1 MFPRVEVDGGARER
15 GRQYG
20 ETARDR
26 VHRSVEIY
34 GDVFAHYAG
43 WDWERVREEAGRYVA
58 PVTAF
63 EPRYLDEVRGLAEG
77 AGLHE
82 LDVLAINVRTEI
94 MFAAMARAHRPA
106 ECTSFAVVPTRT
118 DEGTLLIGQN
128 WDWIP
133 DTVDTT
139 VILEARQDDG
149 PDFVTV
155 VEAGLLAKVGMNSS
169 GVAVGANALV
179 SAADVGN
186 PGVPFHVLLRAL
198 HDAENLADAMT
209 SLGRTERSSSAN
221 YLLGH
226 EDGLAV
232 DIEAAPGGV
241 GELFPGYPSDGVILH
256 ANHFINPGFR
266 GCDVGLVAMPDS
278 VFRFM
283 RARQL
288 VADRSGPLDLAFF
301 ETLLADHAGHP
312 LSVCCHPDPRLPT
325 VAQSMSVAAVIME
338 PATRRLWITDGNPCG
353 SPFELL
359 DYGAMLTK
367 PSPLRAAVG

>member
-1 MFPRVEVDGGARER
+1 MFPRVEVEGGARER

-26 VHRSVEIY
+26 VNRSVDIY
-34 GDVFAHYAG
+34 HEVFAHYAG
-43 WDWERVREEAGRYVA
+43 WDWERVRGEAERYVA

-63 EPRYLDEVRGLAEG
+63 EPRYLEEIRGLAEG
-77 AGLHE
+77 AGLDE
-82 LDVLAINVRTEI
+82 FDVLAINVRTEI
-94 MFAAMARAHRPA
+94 IFAATARGHRTA
-106 ECTSFAVVPTRT
+106 ECTSFAVVPTRAA
-118 DEGTLLIGQN
+118 EGTLLIGQN

-133 DTVDTT
+133 ETVDTT

-179 SAADVGN
+179 SAADVGT

-198 HDAENLADAMT
+198 HDADNLADGMRA
-209 SLGRTERSSSAN
+209 LGRMERSSSAN
-221 YLLGH
+221 YLLAH

-278 VFRFM
+278 VVRFM
-283 RARQL
+283 RGRQL
-288 VADRSGPLDLAFF
+288 VADRSGPLDRAFF
-301 ETLLADHAGHP
+301 EALLADHAGYP
-312 LSVCCHPDPRLPT
+312 LSVCSHPDPRVPAVERT
-325 VAQSMSVAAVIME
+325 MSVAAVIME

-353 SPFELL
+353 APFELL
-359 DYGAMLTK
+359 DYGAVLTK
-367 PSPLRAAVG
+367 PTPLRAVVG